1 MRRCPVRLLVL
12 CLFLL
17 VTTIAFA
24 DPDTGISSLDFQPKA
39 DQRRTVVGDQCDTA
53 IQLVASQSVDV
64 DLCQAW
70 DDYDPGPFGCS
81 PCALPGPEIVAR
93 IDAQPGE
100 MIRVT
105 TSILTGA
112 ADVRIY
118 LATDCEDP
126 EGSCIAAMAGPTN
139 EFEHAVMAGG
149 EVFLYVDTTGECA
162 TVRVSR
168 ETPAS
173 ALSTSF
179 SALKAVY
186 R

>member
-12 CLFLL
+12 CLLIISA
-17 VTTIAFA
+17 VTAFA
-24 DPDTGISSLDFQPKA
+24 DSNALRSDLRFQPRTKHA
-39 DQRRTVVGDQCDTA
+39 RTVVGDLCDSA
-53 IQLVASQSVDV
+53 IPLGASQSLEV

-70 DDYDPGPFGCS
+70 NDYDPGAFGCS
-81 PCALPGPEIVAR
+81 PCALPGPEIVAS
-93 IDAQPGE
+93 IEAQPGE
-100 MIRVT
+100 MIRITISVL
-105 TSILTGA
+105 SGS

-126 EGSCIAAMAGPTN
+126 EGSCIAAMGGPASEIQHT
-139 EFEHAVMAGG
+139 VMAGG
-149 EVFLYVDTTGECA
+149 DVFLYVDTTGECA

-173 ALSTSF
+173 ALATSF